1 MKTTTVKAEPGK
13 WFQLMLI
20 AFLTNGIGPFG
31 LKVLTEL
38 HLDRYELPYLVSWYA
53 GGLALAALAYR
64 QSLSFARWEV
74 ILGAGMGLCSLGG
87 QYFTGKALALG
98 VPGHVA
104 FPITTG
110 GTLFLVALM
119 GIVIFRE
126 RVGAYGRVGLV
137 LGILALV
144 VLSFG

>member
-1 MKTTTVKAEPGK
+1 MKTTPGK
-13 WFQLMLI
+13 WFQLMLV

-38 HLDRYELPYLVSWYA
+38 RLDSYELPYLISWYS
-53 GGLALAALAYR
+53 GGLVLAILVYR
-64 QSLSFARWEV
+64 QNLRFAKWEI
-74 ILGAGMGLCSLGG
+74 ILGAGMGLCSLAG
-87 QYFTGKALALG
+87 QYFTGRALASG
-98 VPGHVA
+98 VPGHIA

-119 GIVIFRE
+119 GIVIFHE
-126 RVGAYGRVGLV
+126 KVGSYGRAGLV
-137 LGILALV
+137 LGILALI

>member
-1 MKTTTVKAEPGK
+1 
-13 WFQLMLI
+13 MLV

-38 HLDRYELPYLVSWYA
+38 HLDRYELQYLVSWYA
-53 GGLALAALAYR
+53 GGLVLAIAAYR
-64 QSLSFARWEV
+64 QSLRFGRWEL
-74 ILGAGMGLCSLGG
+74 ILGAGMGAFSLGG
-87 QYFTGKALALG
+87 QYFTGRALSLG
-98 VPGHVA
+98 IPGHVA

-126 RVGAYGRVGLV
+126 KVGLYGRAGLV
-137 LGILALV
+137 LGILALM